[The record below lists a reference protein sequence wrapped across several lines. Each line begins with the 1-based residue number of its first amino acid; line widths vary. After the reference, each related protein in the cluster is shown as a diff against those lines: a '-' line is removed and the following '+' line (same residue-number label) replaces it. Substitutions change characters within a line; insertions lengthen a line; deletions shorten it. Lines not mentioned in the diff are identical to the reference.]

1 MSVRY
6 SRDVMGTVHDVR
18 LMHGS
23 HALATVS
30 LRIVERV
37 TRNAFRSIPSDEL
50 DRLNNAVDDLR
61 RVLVKCSR
69 RRHTHAY
76 LVLDARV
83 FTLSILSDE
92 DGVDVLIRSLEA
104 LNGNARPDVGEEVEG
119 PTKRQVQ

>member
-1 MSVRY
+1 MHPFRY
-6 SRDVMGTVHDVR
+6 C
-18 LMHGS
+18 
-23 HALATVS
+23 
-30 LRIVERV
+30 
-37 TRNAFRSIPSDEL
+37 
-50 DRLNNAVDDLR
+50 
-61 RVLVKCSR
+61 VKPQKKC
-69 RRHTHAY
+69 AN

>member
-1 MSVRY
+1 MPSDIFLQANVMSVRY

-69 RRHTHAY
+69 RRHTRIPR
-76 LVLDARV
+76 ARCQ
-83 FTLSILSDE
+83 SIHPQY
-92 DGVDVLIRSLEA
+92 SL
-104 LNGNARPDVGEEVEG
+104 G
-119 PTKRQVQ
+119 